1 MSENPFKLI
10 RSTDEPPEHLRK
22 EVLGSVRFVMLL
34 LRFAQLFM
42 ADYAL
47 TLFNNVR
54 IIGPDGERKKKRS

>member
-1 MSENPFKLI
+1 
-10 RSTDEPPEHLRK
+10 
-22 EVLGSVRFVMLL
+22 VLGSVRFVMLL